1 MDSEED
7 IASALKGL
15 KAPPSPRVTGNQ
27 GDTADSASGERS
39 RKRSLRRTRSLSHS
53 QSVRFV
59 ENLGQSTTSKEFHH
73 MSNLQFCISIVSGQV
88 DPDRAEPVDGGLR
101 VPERRDRGRGRHHP
115 LGPPAR
121 DAQPPRRAAAAAVP
135 PRRCSHVRGG
145 GDIALQPGKQ
155 FCDIVY

>member
-15 KAPPSPRVTGNQ
+15 KAPPSPRAA
-27 GDTADSASGERS
+27 GDPGDAADSAVGERRR
-39 RKRSLRRTRSLSHS
+39 RKSFRRTRSLSHS
-53 QSVRFV
+53 QSARFV
-59 ENLGQSTTSKEFHH
+59 ESLRQSSASKEFPHI
-73 MSNLQFCISIVSGQV
+73 SILQFRSSIVSGEV

-121 DAQPPRRAAAAAVP
+121 DAQPPRSAAAAAVS
-135 PRRCSHVRGG
+135 PRCHPHVRGG
-145 GDIALQPGKQ
+145 GDIAL
-155 FCDIVY
+155 